1 MRWVYAAPG
10 RAAEWKRRVATVA
23 AIDRWWAAF
32 RDRSQALLGSLNPE
46 TLGFELVPFMRE
58 HLHAVHPELC
68 WEFGPGVE
76 GAQRRLTIAPEAKR
90 HLLPVVE
97 TILEGAPDLP
107 GWSFHSDRIR
117 EDPAHAVE
125 LVRQRYGLE
134 LAEFSFEVN
143 AGDMGVLEV
152 MVAAPEGVDDDQ
164 AFSATY
170 LALATILGERD
181 FFRWVGPLHVGE
193 LPSGGCSID
202 ALQASLDDGVRVL
215 TERLP
220 RDPFHTCIETAGH
233 SVLEGQ
239 PPQPEGGW
247 EPYGD
252 IYMAVTAVPEALLTR
267 LRGLPFDSG
276 RFSRNGE
283 TFCSVVV
290 QGFPDDPSACLEARR
305 ALSDAL
311 DAALRPRALG
321 CPVGGASG
329 VAFAYVELAL
339 VDVPASLDV
348 IRAVS
353 HQQDLSD
360 TAWVLFHDDTHKLEW
375 VGLTEWASP
384 PPGFG

>member
-143 AGDMGVLEV
+143 AGDMGVLAV
-152 MVAAPEGVDDDQ
+152 MVAGD
-164 AFSATY
+164 
-170 LALATILGERD
+170 
-181 FFRWVGPLHVGE
+181 
-193 LPSGGCSID
+193 LPG
-202 ALQASLDDGVRVL
+202 
-215 TERLP
+215 
-220 RDPFHTCIETAGH
+220 AGH
-233 SVLEGQ
+233 DPRRARLLPVGGSPARGRA
-239 PPQPEGGW
+239 PQ
-247 EPYGD
+247 
-252 IYMAVTAVPEALLTR
+252 
-267 LRGLPFDSG
+267 RGLLD
-276 RFSRNGE
+276 RRAA
-283 TFCSVVV
+283 
-290 QGFPDDPSACLEARR
+290 GFPRR
-305 ALSDAL
+305 R
-311 DAALRPRALG
+311 RPRAHRA
-321 CPVGGASG
+321 AS
-329 VAFAYVELAL
+329 A
-339 VDVPASLDV
+339 
-348 IRAVS
+348 
-353 HQQDLSD
+353 
-360 TAWVLFHDDTHKLEW
+360 
-375 VGLTEWASP
+375 
-384 PPGFG
+384 